1 VLCFEQ
7 ALAALAHLSESR
19 DTREQAI
26 DLLLDLDRTLAPLAE
41 FSRVFDHL
49 RTAEALAQ
57 ALDDQRRLGW
67 ICARLTHYFWITGD
81 HQQAVATGQRA
92 RTIAAAHGDVG
103 LQVRTNFALGQVYY
117 SQGEYRQAIDILRQN
132 VATLQGD
139 LRYESF
145 GTVGLLSVIS
155 RQFLIWSLAELGA
168 FPEGRAIA
176 AEGLRL
182 AEAVDHPFSLIAAD
196 LSVGALALRQGDAP
210 TAIPVLER
218 ALSRCQTWRNLLFL
232 PLAASFLAVAY
243 ALCGRL
249 AESVP
254 LWQQGVEQVVAQGK
268 RPYVAPWGVWLGE
281 AQLLAGCLEEAQQ
294 LGQHPLTLS
303 QAHQERGNQAC
314 ALRLLGESGARRE
327 PPDVEPAEIH
337 YRQAL
342 ALAEALGM
350 RPLQAH
356 CHRGLGTLYT
366 ATGQREQ
373 ACAELSAAIDLY
385 QAMEMTF
392 WLPQTEAALAQVEG

>member
-1 VLCFEQ
+1 
-7 ALAALAHLSESR
+7 
-19 DTREQAI
+19 
-26 DLLLDLDRTLAPLAE
+26 
-41 FSRVFDHL
+41 
-49 RTAEALAQ
+49 
-57 ALDDQRRLGW
+57 
-67 ICARLTHYFWITGD
+67 
-81 HQQAVATGQRA
+81 
-92 RTIAAAHGDVG
+92 
-103 LQVRTNFALGQVYY
+103 LGQVYY